1 MLFNFRALLLGSWA
15 VMNQI
20 DTQSLMLQMRSL
32 AAQAE
37 AKPVDPVAGIEQS
50 GQAEAGKFADL
61 LAKSVD
67 SVTAEQHKAGD
78 MKKAFEKGDPEME
91 LSEVML
97 QVQKA
102 SLSFQA
108 MTQVRNKLV
117 EAYKTVINMP
127 L

>member
-1 MLFNFRALLLGSWA
+1 MDS
-15 VMNQI
+15 I

-32 AAQAE
+32 AAQT
-37 AKPVDPVAGIEQS
+37 KVDPVQGSSAAVEKTAEAPDDFGDLLKQSVEAVSIEQN
-50 GQAEAGKFADL
+50 
-61 LAKSVD
+61 KS
-67 SVTAEQHKAGD
+67 SE
-78 MKKAFEKGDPEME
+78 MKKAFESGDPDVD

-97 QVQKA
+97 QAQKS

-117 EAYKTVINMP
+117 EAYKEVINMP

>member
-1 MLFNFRALLLGSWA
+1 MS
-15 VMNQI
+15 QI

-37 AKPVDPVAGIEQS
+37 NKPVEKLANVDQVASQT
-50 GQAEAGKFADL
+50 GQAKADGFADL
-61 LAKSVD
+61 LAKSVEA
-67 SVTAEQHKAGD
+67 VNNEQHKSGD
-78 MKKAFEKGDPEME
+78 LKKSFERGEPDVE

-97 QVQKA
+97 QAQKA

-117 EAYKTVINMP
+117 EAYKSVINMP

>member
-1 MLFNFRALLLGSWA
+1 
-15 VMNQI
+15 MNPI

-37 AKPVDPVAGIEQS
+37 AKPVADVAETAQS
-50 GQAEAGKFADL
+50 GQDKAANFAEL
-61 LAKSVD
+61 LAQSVQ
-67 SVTAEQHKAGD
+67 SVNHEQHKAGD
-78 MKKAFEKGDPEME
+78 MKNAFEQGDPEME

-117 EAYKTVINMP
+117 EAYKDVINMP

>member
-1 MLFNFRALLLGSWA
+1 
-15 VMNQI
+15 MNQI

-37 AKPVDPVAGIEQS
+37 SKPVGTDTAGIEQT
-50 GQAEAGKFADL
+50 GKAEAGNFADL
-61 LAKSVD
+61 LAKSVN
-67 SVTAEQHKAGD
+67 SVTAEQHKSAD
-78 MKKAFEKGDPEME
+78 MKNAFEKGDPEME

>member
-1 MLFNFRALLLGSWA
+1 MDS
-15 VMNQI
+15 I

-32 AAQAE
+32 AAQTKIEPVKDSAPMAGEQVGE
-37 AKPVDPVAGIEQS
+37 APEDFG
-50 GQAEAGKFADL
+50 DL
-61 LAKSVD
+61 LKQSVEAVTFEQNKSK
-67 SVTAEQHKAGD
+67 E
-78 MKKAFEKGDPEME
+78 MKNAFERGDPDVD

-97 QVQKA
+97 QAQKA

-117 EAYKTVINMP
+117 EAYKEVIQMP